1 MAELRRNDPASPTP
15 APAFQALPPPTRPR
29 QRPRPG
35 PTGGR
40 RRLQHRGQRP
50 RRCRPPGGSPPPPG
64 VPYPSAP
71 LPWGSPRHR
80 ARSTGVRGAH
90 APVSP
95 SPLLALLAGLR
106 RALCFPHPGRAPGH
120 ACPALQSTGS
130 EAEPDSGKRSGVRGG
145 TGSVGTRCWK
155 RPAGSPVAAVALLDL
170 PLLPLGAPA
179 RAEAGG

>member
-1 MAELRRNDPASPTP
+1 MAELRRNHPAPPTP
-15 APAFQALPPPTRPR
+15 APAFHRAFPPTRPR

-71 LPWGSPRHR
+71 LPCTKH
-80 ARSTGVRGAH
+80 RGAGGPH
-90 APVSP
+90 ACVP
-95 SPLLALLAGLR
+95 SSVTRPARWAPRGSV
-106 RALCFPHPGRAPGH
+106 FPPPRVAPGH
-120 ACPALQSTGS
+120 ACPALQSTGR

-155 RPAGSPVAAVALLDL
+155 RPAGSPVAAAALLDS